1 MMATQIT
8 TSKTMIIMITMQ
20 MISRIMAIIMM
31 TKIRITSTMKINSS
45 KTTMI
50 KTKII
55 IRLLQKINYNN
66 EIIIF

>member
-31 TKIRITSTMKINSS
+31 TKIRITSTMKINST

-55 IRLLQKINYNN
+55 IRLLLKINYNN

>member
-55 IRLLQKINYNN
+55 IRLLLKINYNN